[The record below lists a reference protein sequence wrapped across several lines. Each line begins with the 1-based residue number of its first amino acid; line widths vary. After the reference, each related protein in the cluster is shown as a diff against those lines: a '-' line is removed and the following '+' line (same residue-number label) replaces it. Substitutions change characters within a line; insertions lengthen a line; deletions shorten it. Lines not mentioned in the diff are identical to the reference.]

1 MFTDLRRFEGDQA
14 ALRTTLLEQKAI
26 LENAAVG
33 IMLSKDR
40 TIKEC
45 NIRAAEMF
53 GYAVDELLG
62 MSSVCIFPSGLAYE
76 EMGRDAS
83 PALARGE
90 AYTSE
95 LQLRRKDGNLLW
107 CRLYGR
113 AVDAS
118 NAEHGTIWIIEDIDE
133 PHHNEAKLRRALLE
147 MQAIM
152 DNAPLAIAF
161 LRDHK
166 VMRYNHQ
173 FASMFGFSEDS
184 GVGIAASELYV
195 PDGGFETML
204 AGALPCCAAAVR
216 IRPTSACSAGTAAVS
231 GPTPIC
237 MRSTRGANG
246 WTRSGSWT
254 TAPAQKRRKR
264 RPARSCSNR
273 RRFSTTRRSAS
284 CSARAGS

>member
-204 AGALPCCAAAVR
+204 AGALPLL
-216 IRPTSACSAGTAAVS
+216 
-231 GPTPIC
+231 
-237 MRSTRGANG
+237 
-246 WTRSGSWT
+246 RSGRPYQADFRMQRRDGSSFWAYAYLYAINAGRERLDAIWILDDRT
-254 TAPAQKRRKR
+254 AQKRRKR